1 MSRKIYFAN
10 LFPITL
16 VLKNRKREPERVN
29 EEQVLVERARNGEM
43 GAFRELVERY
53 KKKIY
58 YLSLDLTGNHHDAED
73 LSQEVFIKAYRSLKN
88 FRGDAKLNSWLYRI
102 TVNTCISQRRKKS
115 VSVMT
120 LQEDF
125 DGESSPQY
133 QLSEGGVNHNP
144 ELSAEAGLMQQ
155 HIDKALQR
163 LTPRE
168 RSIFV
173 LRHYNDLP
181 LKEIAQIL
189 KITEGTVKSMLF
201 RAIKKLQK
209 QLSFYREDFIGNKGN
224 KVIR

>member
-1 MSRKIYFAN
+1 MN
-10 LFPITL
+10 DEQTL
-16 VLKNRKREPERVN
+16 V
-29 EEQVLVERARNGEM
+29 QRARNGEK
-43 GAFRELVERY
+43 GAFRELIELYR
-53 KKKIY
+53 KKIY

-88 FRGDAKLNSWLYRI
+88 FRGDAKFNSWLYRI

-115 VSVMT
+115 LAAMT

-125 DGESSPQY
+125 ESESTPQFFSESESS
-133 QLSEGGVNHNP
+133 HNP
-144 ELSAEAGLMQQ
+144 ERHAEASMMQQ
-155 HIDKALQR
+155 HINSALQQ

-168 RSIFV
+168 RSVFV

-201 RAIKKLQK
+201 RAIQRLQK
-209 QLSFYREDFIGNKGN
+209 ELAFYRNEILE
-224 KVIR
+224 

>member
-1 MSRKIYFAN
+1 
-10 LFPITL
+10 
-16 VLKNRKREPERVN
+16 VN
-29 EEQVLVERARNGEM
+29 DEQALVERARNGEM
-43 GAFRELVERY
+43 GAFRELVELY

-88 FRGDAKLNSWLYRI
+88 FRGDAKFNSWLYRI

-115 VSVMT
+115 VAAMT

-125 DGESSPQY
+125 ESESTPRFFSESESS
-133 QLSEGGVNHNP
+133 HNP
-144 ELSAEAGLMQQ
+144 ERHAEASLMQQ
-155 HIDKALQR
+155 HIDSALQQ

-201 RAIKKLQK
+201 RAIQRLQK
-209 QLSFYREDFIGNKGN
+209 ELAFYRKEILE
-224 KVIR
+224 

>member
-1 MSRKIYFAN
+1 MN
-10 LFPITL
+10 D
-16 VLKNRKREPERVN
+16 
-29 EEQVLVERARNGEM
+29 EQQLVERARNGEM

-73 LSQEVFIKAYRSLKN
+73 LSQEVFIKAYRSLKK
-88 FRGDAKLNSWLYRI
+88 FRGDAKFNSWLYRI
-102 TVNTCISQRRKKS
+102 TVNTCISQKRKKS
-115 VSVMT
+115 VSAMT

-125 DGESSPQY
+125 DSENTSQQFSQKESM
-133 QLSEGGVNHNP
+133 HNP
-144 ELSAEAGLMQQ
+144 EHSAEAGLMQQ
-155 HIDKALQR
+155 HIDNALQQ

-181 LKEIAQIL
+181 LKEIAHIL

-201 RAIKKLQK
+201 RGIQKLQK
-209 QLSFYREDFIGNKGN
+209 ELSFYRREFG
-224 KVIR
+224 IRN

>member
-1 MSRKIYFAN
+1 VNDEQA
-10 LFPITL
+10 L
-16 VLKNRKREPERVN
+16 V
-29 EEQVLVERARNGEM
+29 QRARNGEM
-43 GAFRELVERY
+43 GAFRELVELY

-115 VSVMT
+115 VAAMT

-125 DGESSPQY
+125 ESESTPRFFSESESS
-133 QLSEGGVNHNP
+133 HNP
-144 ELSAEAGLMQQ
+144 ERHAEASLMQQ
-155 HIDKALQR
+155 HIDSALQQ

-201 RAIKKLQK
+201 RAIQRLQK
-209 QLSFYREDFIGNKGN
+209 ELAFYRKEILE
-224 KVIR
+224 